1 MDGIEVIDEAVTL
14 HTLDTRAPECARIVQ
29 LSPAK
34 RPCDDVRQLVVVV
47 WARAKLLERLLTG
60 QVGADSAALTGLAE
74 IGAAVA
80 GITARLDELED
91 SLAKQAA

>member
-1 MDGIEVIDEAVTL
+1 MDGIEVIEAAVAPLTFDL
-14 HTLDTRAPECARIVQ
+14 RAPERPRLVQ
-29 LSPAK
+29 TSSSE

-60 QVGADSAALTGLAE
+60 SAGADSPVFTGLAD
-74 IGAAVA
+74 IGEAIV

-91 SLAKQAA
+91 ALARRAA